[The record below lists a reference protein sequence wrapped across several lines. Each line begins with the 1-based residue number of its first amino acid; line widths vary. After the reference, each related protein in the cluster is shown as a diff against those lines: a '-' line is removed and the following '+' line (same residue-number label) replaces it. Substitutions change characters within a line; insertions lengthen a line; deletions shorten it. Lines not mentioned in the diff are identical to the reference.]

1 MMHEQ
6 QQQNLNSNPFSISSL
21 LKRKD
26 DDRDHSRLEL
36 SQQQPGGNDEL
47 NPIPIAR
54 LIESTTTTTGLN
66 ETIIND
72 NTSSLNSIAI
82 SDRTLSVHSH
92 HHHHQLQS
100 IISHDDFNIAIQAAA
115 EQFYSNFHSWIH
127 HRSTATT
134 SIPVMVNH
142 NDHHHHQTQTLPP
155 TSTTIV
161 DHHQNLLEMYHQY
174 MLSSSSSSSLYNS
187 QKFLM
192 NNDNRLLK
200 NCNLLRKFHIFNE
213 QNSSPQQ
220 QQQPQQQSLEL
231 KAENMTTTSSSL
243 SIKDMTTDFNHRNQS
258 TSGRHCMNN
267 NKIRP
272 SLESHNSNNNLNNQ
286 LNKPKTKKKRSRA
299 AFSHAQVYELEKR
312 FNHQKYLSGP
322 ERSELARTLKL
333 TETQVKIWFQ
343 NRRYKTKRKL
353 QQSSMQQQHH
363 QQRLRND
370 SLNNDETTTTITI
383 QPQTA
388 MTMMIGKRSS
398 MNPDSNDSQNLL
410 IDVDVDVDD
419 NDDDDDDDDDV
430 NEDHVDENGQIGI
443 KSGHFDIINTD
454 FHDDNNS
461 GSNNVVDDDDD
472 DVNQLRF
479 TTRGLFSQWFL

>member
-6 QQQNLNSNPFSISSL
+6 RQQNLNSNPFSISSL

-82 SDRTLSVHSH
+82 SDRTSSVHSH

-134 SIPVMVNH
+134 AIPVMVNH

-213 QNSSPQQ
+213 QNSSPQH
-220 QQQPQQQSLEL
+220 QQPQQQSLEL

-243 SIKDMTTDFNHRNQS
+243 SIKGLICLKMMKISFFTIRFSIDMTTDFNHRNQS

-333 TETQVKIWFQ
+333 TETQVKIW
-343 NRRYKTKRKL
+343 
-353 QQSSMQQQHH
+353 
-363 QQRLRND
+363 
-370 SLNNDETTTTITI
+370 
-383 QPQTA
+383 
-388 MTMMIGKRSS
+388 
-398 MNPDSNDSQNLL
+398 
-410 IDVDVDVDD
+410 
-419 NDDDDDDDDDV
+419 
-430 NEDHVDENGQIGI
+430 
-443 KSGHFDIINTD
+443 
-454 FHDDNNS
+454 
-461 GSNNVVDDDDD
+461 
-472 DVNQLRF
+472 
-479 TTRGLFSQWFL
+479 

>member
-26 DDRDHSRLEL
+26 DDRDHSRHEL

-66 ETIIND
+66 ETIINN

-82 SDRTLSVHSH
+82 SDRPLSVHSH

-161 DHHQNLLEMYHQY
+161 DQHQNLLEMYHQY

-192 NNDNRLLK
+192 NNENRLLK

-243 SIKDMTTDFNHRNQS
+243 SIKGLICLKMMKISFFTIRFSIDMTTNFNHRNQS

-333 TETQVKIWFQ
+333 TETQVKIW
-343 NRRYKTKRKL
+343 
-353 QQSSMQQQHH
+353 
-363 QQRLRND
+363 
-370 SLNNDETTTTITI
+370 
-383 QPQTA
+383 
-388 MTMMIGKRSS
+388 
-398 MNPDSNDSQNLL
+398 
-410 IDVDVDVDD
+410 
-419 NDDDDDDDDDV
+419 
-430 NEDHVDENGQIGI
+430 
-443 KSGHFDIINTD
+443 
-454 FHDDNNS
+454 
-461 GSNNVVDDDDD
+461 
-472 DVNQLRF
+472 
-479 TTRGLFSQWFL
+479 